1 MKKKLL
7 AVFLLVLT
15 LAAVIPGLSA
25 SASEPYQTY
34 TYSIDGKA
42 LLSPSCYLP
51 VTNGVVDSSTIGLL
65 DAENGGLAFDDPGD
79 IFADY
84 RGCVYLTDT
93 KNNRVI
99 VLNEYYK
106 LKYVISEFSNQYGAK
121 FTFSSPR
128 GLFVTK
134 PRGNAGSAD
143 YVPPYLY
150 VCDTGNSQIVRFEI
164 RIEDGVETA
173 VFDKIIERPVSSL
186 FGDSASYKPVAIAV
200 DQYGRIF
207 VISSTTYQGVIV
219 MTQDGEFT
227 GFIGAQKVV
236 YSVFQMIWRRFMS
249 DEQIANSVAFVSTE
263 FNNITIDEDGFIY
276 VTTDALDA
284 KKQADAIKSKSA
296 DYSPVKKLNSAGT
309 EIMRRNGF
317 FDPGGEV
324 DIGKFGSIPSRIKD
338 VAIGP
343 EGTWSIIDASRSKV
357 FTYDQNGNLLFA
369 FGDSGE
375 MLGQIKS
382 LSGITYQGDYMLL
395 LDNTSDSFTVYKRTP
410 YADLLINAIRQENN
424 REYGN
429 AAKAWQEVLKYN
441 NNFDTAYIG
450 VGKAYYREG
459 NYELAMQNFKA
470 AYDGT
475 DYSDAY
481 REVRKQW
488 ISKYLLVI
496 PVVVVA
502 FCFLLSRLL
511 KYASRLNAA
520 VAVRP
525 ERKTSYWEELMYS
538 FHTAFHPFDGFWD
551 LKHEKRGSLRA
562 ALTIVGLVIVCF
574 YYQSVGVGYIMNP
587 RNEYSTF
594 LTQIISVAIPL
605 FLWVLANWCLTT
617 LFDGEGSFKD
627 ITVTVGYA
635 VSPMIFFLIISTL
648 LSNVVTME
656 EASLVTLLS
665 TVGFIWAGFLIFFGL
680 MVTHD
685 YTMGK
690 NLLIC
695 IFTIIGMAIIIF
707 IALLFSGL
715 IAKMVSFI
723 SSIITELAYR
733 A

>member
-7 AVFLLVLT
+7 AVLLLVLM
-15 LAAVIPGLSA
+15 LAAVIPAFSV

-42 LLSPSCYLP
+42 LHSPLSYTPY
-51 VTNGVVDSSTIGLL
+51 TMVDSSTIGLL
-65 DAENGGLAFDDPGD
+65 DPENGGLAFDDPGD

-84 RGCVYLTDT
+84 RGNIYLTDT

-99 VLNEYYK
+99 VLDEFYK
-106 LKYVISEFSNQYGAK
+106 LKYVISNFSNQYG
-121 FTFSSPR
+121 FNYTFSSPR
-128 GLFVTK
+128 GVFVTK
-134 PRGNAGSAD
+134 PRGTAGTPD
-143 YVPPYLY
+143 YVPSYLY
-150 VCDTGNSQIVRFEI
+150 VCDTGNSRIVRFEI
-164 RIEDGVETA
+164 RITDGAETA

-186 FGDSASYKPVAIAV
+186 FGDNSAYKPVAIAV

-236 YSVFQMIWRRFMS
+236 YSVLEIFWRRFMS
-249 DEQIANSVAFVSTE
+249 DEQIANSISFVSTE
-263 FNNITIDEDGFIY
+263 FNNITIDDDGFIY

-284 KKQADAIKSKSA
+284 AKQTEAIESKNS
-296 DYSPVKKLNSAGT
+296 DYSPVKKLNSAGA
-309 EIMRRNGF
+309 EIMQRNGF

-324 DIGKFGSIPSRIKD
+324 DLSKFGSTPSQIRD

-343 EGTWSIIDASRSKV
+343 EGTWSIIDSSRSKV

-375 MLGQIKS
+375 VLGQIKS

-424 REYGN
+424 REYAN
-429 AAKAWQEVLKYN
+429 AVNAWKEVLKYN

-459 NYELAMQNFKA
+459 KYELAMENFKA
-470 AYDGT
+470 AYDET
-475 DYSDAY
+475 DYSNAY
-481 REVRKQW
+481 REVRKEW

-496 PVVVVA
+496 PVVVVV
-502 FCFLLSRLL
+502 FCFLLSKLL
-511 KYASRLNAA
+511 KYASRLNAK
-520 VAVRP
+520 VAVRA
-525 ERKTSYWEELMYS
+525 ERKTTYWEELMYS

-562 ALTIVGLVIVCF
+562 SLTIIGLVIVCF

-587 RNEYSTF
+587 RGEYSSF
-594 LTQIISVAIPL
+594 LTQVISVALPVL
-605 FLWVLANWCLTT
+605 LWTIANWCLTT

-627 ITVTVGYA
+627 ITITVGYA
-635 VSPMIFFLIISTL
+635 LSPMIFFLIMSTV
-648 LSNVVTME
+648 LSNIVTIE
-656 EASLVTLLS
+656 EASLITLLS
-665 TVGFIWAGFLIFFGL
+665 IIGFIWAGFLIFFGL

-690 NLLIC
+690 NLLITLC
-695 IFTIIGMAIIIF
+695 TILGMAIIIF